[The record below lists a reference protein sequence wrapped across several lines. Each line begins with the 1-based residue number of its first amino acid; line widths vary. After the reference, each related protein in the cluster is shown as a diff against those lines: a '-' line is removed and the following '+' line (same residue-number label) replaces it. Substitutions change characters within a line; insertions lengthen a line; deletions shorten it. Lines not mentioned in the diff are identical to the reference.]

1 MEEMKRGVTATTRAE
16 GKGTGRRHEGSTTLQ
31 GNRGMYIVVKREG
44 RHVLWLGLCVG
55 RFLGC

>member
-1 MEEMKRGVTATTRAE
+1 MKRGVTATTRAE